1 MAFYASSTHRS
12 ESGVPPLVEARS
24 HRSSIEVDALSS
36 ALHSALHPFNPPYP
50 SVHGTSPGDHHME
63 MHPEKSKSHLD
74 ISFHPETLYLK
85 GTGPDVEPALLSGH
99 VSLYLTEST
108 SIKEI
113 TLSFRGKARLPVPS
127 HEPYVLSICHL
138 VFF

>member
-1 MAFYASSTHRS
+1 
-12 ESGVPPLVEARS
+12 
-24 HRSSIEVDALSS
+24 
-36 ALHSALHPFNPPYP
+36 
-50 SVHGTSPGDHHME
+50 ME